1 MGDGLGQK
9 VIGTLVATLS
19 TALGVV
25 SMGDV
30 LRCRRNKSLGKVG
43 HASPERAAVVRKV
56 WTCFLTGWC
65 LCVPASL
72 LMRPMAIMVN
82 QFCTEGCVSF

>member
-1 MGDGLGQK
+1 MGAGWAPVNQH
-9 VIGTLVATLS
+9 VIGILVATLS

-43 HASPERAAVVRKV
+43 P
-56 WTCFLTGWC
+56 
-65 LCVPASL
+65 L
-72 LMRPMAIMVN
+72 LN
-82 QFCTEGCVSF
+82 GLQ

>member
-1 MGDGLGQK
+1 MGDGLDQQ

-30 LRCRRNKSLGKVG
+30 MRCRRNKSLGKVG
-43 HASPERAAVVRKV
+43 HAPPACAAVVGGV
-56 WTCFLTGWC
+56 
-65 LCVPASL
+65 
-72 LMRPMAIMVN
+72 
-82 QFCTEGCVSF
+82 